1 LTEEPLWA
9 SPPSRPIYN
18 PAMDRYRQ
26 AINVAIV
33 LLIAAAVFLIPGGG
47 RAASTFEGVLLVGF
61 GVGFGYLGLRMYR
74 EYRVSL
80 HGLGDRYRAA
90 LYGAVALVAFLV
102 LGQKHLWETS
112 LGTLAWFALVLLA
125 LYGFGIVYRRWRSY

>member
-1 LTEEPLWA
+1 
-9 SPPSRPIYN
+9 
-18 PAMDRYRQ
+18 MDRYRP

-47 RAASTFEGVLLVGF
+47 RAAGTFEGVLLVGF

-74 EYRVSL
+74 EYRVTL

-112 LGTLAWFALVLLA
+112 LGTLAWFALLLLA